1 MPLRLTLSLVAA
13 VCERI
18 KAGAFEQV
26 AVESLGISY
35 VKFQDWLR
43 RGQQRR
49 AGRLCRQLAQEVPQA
64 RAHARFI
71 AEMRLREEDTKS
83 WLLNGPGRQTA
94 DRDGW
99 GSAGAAGRERE
110 AADKAQFR
118 AQWLDLCALVL
129 QALTPFPEAR
139 AAVVEILARCLPP
152 DT

>member
-1 MPLRLTLSLVAA
+1 MPLRLTLSLIAA

-43 RGQQRR
+43 RGQRRR
-49 AGRLCRQLAQEVPQA
+49 AGRLCRQLAAEVPQA
-64 RAHARFI
+64 RAHARFM
-71 AEMRLREEDTKS
+71 AEMRLREEDTKA

-99 GSAGAAGRERE
+99 GSASAADRGRE
-110 AADKAQFR
+110 AADKAQYR
-118 AQWLDLCALVL
+118 EWLLDVGAMLLE
-129 QALTPFPEAR
+129 ALTPFPEAR
-139 AAVVEILARCLPP
+139 AAVVEVLARCLPP